1 MISGGV
7 KGYDLSAW
15 YGLFAPAK
23 TPPEIIDKL
32 YAATAKVMANPELKK
47 KFLMQGDE
55 VAVSASVA
63 EFQEYAAREGRIGVD
78 LAVSSGAKID

>member
-1 MISGGV
+1 
-7 KGYDLSAW
+7 
-15 YGLFAPAK
+15 
-23 TPPEIIDKL
+23 
-32 YAATAKVMANPELKK
+32 
-47 KFLMQGDE
+47 MQGDE